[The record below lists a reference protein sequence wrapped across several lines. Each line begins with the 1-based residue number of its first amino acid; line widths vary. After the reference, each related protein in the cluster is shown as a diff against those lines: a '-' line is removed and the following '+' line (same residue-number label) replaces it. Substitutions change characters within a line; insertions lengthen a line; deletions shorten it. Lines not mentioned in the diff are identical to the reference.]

1 MSLTILWSLFFFSLY
16 FAEGS
21 PVIMFLRTYAS
32 IAFGEIW
39 LYVFFALCFLVGI
52 LIMAKGY
59 LMKLLIRQFIVM
71 MVIISAVI
79 NFPIIDGDVT
89 KYDKFWWY
97 ISRPVIALL
106 QMMFGG
112 KAVATKSFIIILLI
126 LGIVWIFYSFNF
138 SFPKISLKSEN
149 RPKASPRTKSSRYEE
164 DEEEEVER
172 KHDFGQPVSRSLIKS
187 LIKDKL
193 ERKIQEKEN
202 IKERKARPTI
212 NFSAEKPT
220 FNYSILET
228 SADQVVTIDETF
240 LMEKAKA
247 LQNKLMEFNVPIMI
261 EGFDIGPSIVQIRIK
276 PDEGIRLS
284 TIESLSNDISLS
296 LKSKSV
302 RIVAPIPGTDCVGI
316 QLPNPKPVM
325 VRLGDILNT
334 TEFTN
339 DMKKSDNNLAL
350 GKAIDGSIIIKTLE
364 SMPHLLV
371 AGATGSGK
379 SVGVNDFILSLMH
392 QNTPS
397 ELKFLMVDPKQVE
410 LELYTGLP
418 YLLAPI
424 VFEPEK
430 ALKLLKRT
438 EQEMERRYGVLKES
452 RVKNIDEYNQKISW
466 EKMFR
471 IVFVVDELASMMLSK
486 AKRDVENCITHISAK
501 ARAVWIHLIIAT
513 QRPSVDV
520 ITGLIKANMPT
531 RIAFGT
537 VSEIDSRTI
546 LWRKWAETLLGKW
559 DMLYMDPSTKSPTR
573 IQAPFVSTEEIE
585 KVVMALKTKYM
596 GGLTEEDIYNQEIV
610 GLLESKLEAG
620 QQLFGS
626 SNGDNDDELVERA
639 IQVISQTRKASA
651 TLLQRKLGVGFAR
664 AARIMDI
671 LEEKGVIGPQDGA
684 KPRDIFI

>member
-1 MSLTILWSLFFFSLY
+1 
-16 FAEGS
+16 
-21 PVIMFLRTYAS
+21 MFLRTYAS
-32 IAFGEIW
+32 IVFGEVG
-39 LYVFFALCFLVGI
+39 LYVFFALCFVVGI
-52 LIMAKGY
+52 IIMAKGY
-59 LMKLLIRQFIVM
+59 LMKLLIRQFMVII
-71 MVIISAVI
+71 VIISAVI

-89 KYDKFWWY
+89 RYEKLWWY

-106 QMMFGG
+106 QVMFGH
-112 KAVATKSFIIILLI
+112 KAIATKAFIIILLI
-126 LGIVWIFYSFNF
+126 LAIARILYSFNF
-138 SFPKISLKSEN
+138 SLPKINLQIDKAPKKKVEGRKSKVE
-149 RPKASPRTKSSRYEE
+149 ADD
-164 DEEEEVER
+164 DEEEEEEEE
-172 KHDFGQPVSRSLIKS
+172 KPNFGQPVSRSLIKS

-193 ERKIQEKEN
+193 ERKIEEKEKA
-202 IKERKARPTI
+202 KEKKIRPTI

-220 FNYSILET
+220 FNTTILET
-228 SADQVVTIDETF
+228 SPDQTITIDETF

-316 QLPNPKPVM
+316 QLPNPKPIM
-325 VRLGDILNT
+325 VRLGDVFGT
-334 TEFTN
+334 TEFIN
-339 DMKKSDNNLAL
+339 EMKKSDNNLAL
-350 GKAIDGSIIIKTLE
+350 GKAIDGTVIIKTLE

-410 LELYTGLP
+410 LELYAGLP

-438 EQEMERRYGVLKES
+438 EHEMERRYGVLREA
-452 RVKNIDEYNQKISW
+452 RVKNIDEYNKKGPA

-486 AKRDVENCITHISAK
+486 AKRDVEACITHISAK
-501 ARAVWIHLIIAT
+501 ARAVGIHLIIAT

-520 ITGLIKANMPT
+520 ITWLIKANMPT

-546 LWRKWAETLLGKW
+546 LGRKWAETLLGKW
-559 DMLYMDPSTKSPTR
+559 DMLYMDPSTKAPTR

-585 KVVMALKTKYM
+585 KVVMTLKTKYM

-610 GLLESKLEAG
+610 NLLENKLEAG
-620 QQLFGS
+620 EQLFS
-626 SNGDNDDELVERA
+626 SGGDNDDELVEQA

-671 LEEKGVIGPQDGA
+671 LEERGVIGPQDGA

>member
-1 MSLTILWSLFFFSLY
+1 MI
-16 FAEGS
+16 
-21 PVIMFLRTYAS
+21 
-32 IAFGEIW
+32 
-39 LYVFFALCFLVGI
+39 
-52 LIMAKGY
+52 
-59 LMKLLIRQFIVM
+59 
-71 MVIISAVI
+71 IISAVI
-79 NFPIIDGDVT
+79 NFPIIDGDVA
-89 KYDKFWWY
+89 KYEKFWWY

-106 QMMFGG
+106 QVMFGG
-112 KAVATKSFIIILLI
+112 KAIATKSFIIILLI
-126 LGIVWIFYSFNF
+126 LGIVWILYSFNF

-149 RPKASPRTKSSRYEE
+149 KPKVSSSKSRGTRYEEEE
-164 DEEEEVER
+164 DEEEE
-172 KHDFGQPVSRSLIKS
+172 KHNFGQPVSRSLIKS

-193 ERKIQEKEN
+193 ERKIQEKETV
-202 IKERKARPTI
+202 KERKARPTI
-212 NFSAEKPT
+212 NFSGEKPT
-220 FNYSILET
+220 FNHAILET
-228 SADQVVTIDETF
+228 NADQTVTIDETF

-261 EGFDIGPSIVQIRIK
+261 EWFDIGPSIVQIRIK
-276 PDEGIRLS
+276 PDEGIRLA

-316 QLPNPKPVM
+316 QLPNPKPLM
-325 VRLGDILNT
+325 VRLGDILST
-334 TEFTN
+334 SEFTN
-339 DMKKSDNNLAL
+339 DMKKSDNNLSL

-379 SVGVNDFILSLMH
+379 SVGVNDFILSLMY

-410 LELYTGLP
+410 LELYAGLP

-438 EQEMERRYGVLKES
+438 EHEMERRYGVLKEN
-452 RVKNIDEYNQKISW
+452 RVKNIDEYNQKIVW

-501 ARAVWIHLIIAT
+501 ARAVGIHLIIAT

-546 LWRKWAETLLGKW
+546 LGRKWAETLLGKW
-559 DMLYMDPSTKSPTR
+559 DMLYMDPNTKSPLR
-573 IQAPFVSTEEIE
+573 IQSPFVSTEEIE
-585 KVVMALKTKYM
+585 KVVMTLKTKYM

-610 GLLESKLEAG
+610 SLLENKLEAG

>member
-1 MSLTILWSLFFFSLY
+1 M
-16 FAEGS
+16 
-21 PVIMFLRTYAS
+21 IM
-32 IAFGEIW
+32 II
-39 LYVFFALCFLVGI
+39 
-52 LIMAKGY
+52 
-59 LMKLLIRQFIVM
+59 
-71 MVIISAVI
+71 IISAVI
-79 NFPIIDGDVT
+79 NFPIIDGDVA
-89 KYDKFWWY
+89 KYEKFWWY
-97 ISRPVIALL
+97 ISWPVIALL
-106 QMMFGG
+106 QVMFGG
-112 KAVATKSFIIILLI
+112 KAIATKSFIIILLI
-126 LGIVWIFYSFNF
+126 LAIIWILYSLNF
-138 SFPKISLKSEN
+138 SFPTISLKN
-149 RPKASPRTKSSRYEE
+149 DNKPKASSTKPKVQRYEE
-164 DEEEEVER
+164 EEEEEEVR
-172 KHDFGQPVSRSLIKS
+172 PDFWRPVSRSLIKS

-193 ERKIQEKEN
+193 ERKIQEKEQVR
-202 IKERKARPTI
+202 ERKSKPTI
-212 NFSAEKPT
+212 NFSADKPT
-220 FNYSILET
+220 FSYSILDT
-228 SADQVVTIDETF
+228 NGDKSITIDETF

-261 EGFDIGPSIVQIRIK
+261 EWFDIGPSIVQMRIK

-284 TIESLSNDISLS
+284 TIEGLSNDISLS

-316 QLPNPKPVM
+316 QLPNPKPLM
-325 VRLGDILNT
+325 VHLADVLST
-334 TEFTN
+334 SEFAN

-350 GKAIDGSIIIKTLE
+350 GKAIDGTIIIKTLE

-379 SVGVNDFILSLMH
+379 SVGVNDFILSLMY

-410 LELYTGLP
+410 LELYAGLP

-438 EQEMERRYGVLKES
+438 EQEMERRYGMLKET
-452 RVKNIDEYNQKISW
+452 RVKNIDEYNAKKPP

-471 IVFVVDELASMMLSK
+471 IVFVIDELASMMLSK

-501 ARAVWIHLIIAT
+501 ARAVGIHLIIAT

-520 ITGLIKANMPT
+520 ITGLIKANIPT

-546 LWRKWAETLLGKW
+546 LGKKWAETLLGKW
-559 DMLYMDPSTKSPTR
+559 DMLYMDPSTKSPIR
-573 IQAPFVSTEEIE
+573 IQAPFISTEEIE
-585 KVVMALKTKYM
+585 KVVETLKAKYM
-596 GGLTEEDIYNQEIV
+596 WWLTEEDIYNQEIV
-610 GLLESKLEAG
+610 SLLEDKLEAG
-620 QQLFGS
+620 AQLFGN
-626 SNGDNDDELVERA
+626 NGDNDDELVERA

-671 LEEKGVIGPQDGA
+671 LEEKWIIGPQDGA
-684 KPRDIFI
+684 KPRDILI